1 MNKESL
7 EIVKDL
13 FIETLENANI
23 DNADKLEL
31 LLNIWLFLDDYKNNI
46 EILSEYIKKRKK

>member
-46 EILSEYIKKRKK
+46 EILSEYSKKRKK